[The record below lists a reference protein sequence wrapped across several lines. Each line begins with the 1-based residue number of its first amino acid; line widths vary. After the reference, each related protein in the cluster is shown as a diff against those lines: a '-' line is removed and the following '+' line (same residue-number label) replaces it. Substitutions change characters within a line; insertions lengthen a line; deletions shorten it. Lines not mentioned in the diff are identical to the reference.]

1 MWTTYNIKKWTNY
14 KLCYHKLNKSANSIG
29 GEKGNFGCW
38 HAVWLMLKLNKSA
51 LLFEKITTK
60 KFYVIRKFKRQ
71 GCLGEYKKETY
82 LQDKFYFNLHPPLIL
97 ESALSVKRS

>member
-1 MWTTYNIKKWTNY
+1 M
-14 KLCYHKLNKSANSIG
+14 LG

-38 HAVWLMLKLNKSA
+38 HAVWLMLKLNKST
-51 LLFEKITTK
+51 LLLEKITTK

-82 LQDKFYFNLHPPLIL
+82 LQDKISLQPSSNTCAGAYQST
-97 ESALSVKRS
+97 ESQA

>member
-1 MWTTYNIKKWTNY
+1 M
-14 KLCYHKLNKSANSIG
+14 LG

-38 HAVWLMLKLNKSA
+38 HAVWLMLKLNKST
-51 LLFEKITTK
+51 LLLEKITTK

-82 LQDKFYFNLHPPLIL
+82 LQDKISLQPSSTTCI
-97 ESALSVKRS
+97 SVSFECET